1 MEQFTEVTWKTEQDT
16 DQALRYGPM
25 VQNMKDSGVLIKLT
39 AEGNSGTLTET
50 SMKASGKMIR
60 LMDMEFMFM

>member
-1 MEQFTEVTWKTEQDT
+1 
-16 DQALRYGPM
+16 
-25 VQNMKDSGVLIKLT
+25 MKDSGVLIKLT